1 MLADSERKVI
11 LYWRFL
17 ENVEY
22 SCWSWVEIWEVVR
35 GMMQIV
41 EMTESDREELVLER
55 AIKEEHLTVEVIE
68 IETIDTTGLSTAKMS

>member
-1 MLADSERKVI
+1 M
-11 LYWRFL
+11 

-55 AIKEEHLTVEVIE
+55 AINEEHLTVEVIE